1 MSRVTRHR
9 LAVLGAAVLFS
20 TGGAAIKGS
29 ALSGWQVAGLRSL
42 VAAVALAVLVP
53 AARRGPEEG
62 RAARRTAAV
71 ALAYAGTVVLFALA
85 NKLTTAAN
93 AIFLQSTAPIYLLV
107 LAPRWLGERITRRDA
122 YVMAAIALGM
132 CLFFLE
138 RGAPTRT
145 APSPWLGNL
154 LAAASGLAWA
164 LTLLGLRWLADAP
177 NADGRGPMRAVLLGN
192 VAAVVLSLSWMFPL
206 EAGARDV
213 ALLLYLGIFQ
223 IGVAYRLLSFGLRR
237 VGAFETSLLVL
248 VEPALNPTWA
258 WLVHD
263 ERPGA
268 LALVGG
274 VTILA
279 AATVK
284 SWLDQRRPLVR
295 AT

>member
-1 MSRVTRHR
+1 MVRVTRHR
-9 LAVLGAAVLFS
+9 LAVLGAALLFS

-42 VAAVALAVLVP
+42 VAAAALSVLVP
-53 AARRGPEEG
+53 AARRGREQ
-62 RAARRTAAV
+62 RQSFRRTAAV
-71 ALAYAGTVVLFALA
+71 ALAYAGTVVLFSLA

-93 AIFLQSTAPIYLLV
+93 AIFLQSTAPIYMLV
-107 LAPRWLGERITRRDA
+107 LAPRLLKERIARRDA
-122 YVMAAIALGM
+122 YVMAAIALGL

-138 RGAPTRT
+138 REAPTRT
-145 APSPWLGNL
+145 ASAPWLGNL

-164 LTLLGLRWLADAP
+164 LTLLGLRWLADAKS
-177 NADGRGPMRAVLLGN
+177 ADGGEPMRAVLLGN
-192 VAAVVLSLSWMFPL
+192 VAAVVLSLPWMFPL
-206 EAGARDV
+206 EVGARDV

-223 IGVAYRLLSFGLRR
+223 IGVAYWLLGFGLRR

-263 ERPGA
+263 ERPGE

-274 VTILA
+274 VTILS

-284 SWLDQRRPLVR
+284 SWLDQRRAR
-295 AT
+295 APAS